1 MEEREQRRTLKQWL
15 AENARVRP
23 VHYKDIAGAL
33 GRDPASVS
41 ASLSIEWK
49 QAQVDKRPAYFLRV
63 GSGLYRYNDICE
75 GAVDEDLIAEVRDRA
90 EEFNEVTRRDMKE
103 AIAALDVKAFEK
115 LAKIVLT
122 NIRAR
127 VEEMEVI
134 GRHENIIMMKIS
146 WRDDGGRS
154 PVLVY
159 AIKCELDEEIE
170 QNTILQIRGALP
182 IHEANQGVLITNGH
196 VSEEATKAALGYAN
210 HDKRVSVPPIHLM
223 DIDIMLNVLLESR
236 TGVRT
241 KLVEVLLLDTD
252 FFKNL

>member
-1 MEEREQRRTLKQWL
+1 MEERVQRRTLKQWL

-23 VHYKDIAGAL
+23 VHYKQIAQAL
-33 GRDPASVS
+33 RRDPASVS

-49 QAQVDKRPAYFLRV
+49 QAQADKRPPYFLRV
-63 GSGLYRYNDICE
+63 GAGLYRFNDICE
-75 GAVDEDLIAEVRDRA
+75 GAMDEDLIAEVRDRA
-90 EEFNEVTRRDMKE
+90 DEFNAVTRSEMRE
-103 AIAALDVKAFEK
+103 AIAALDIQGFEK

-122 NIRAR
+122 NIRAL

-134 GRHENIIMMKIS
+134 GRYDNTVMMRIS

-159 AIKCELDEEIE
+159 AIKCDLDDEIARS
-170 QNTILQIRGALP
+170 TILEIRGALP
-182 IHEANQGVLITNGH
+182 IHEANQGVLITNGR
-196 VSEEATKAALGYAN
+196 VGEEAKKVALGYAN
-210 HDKRVSVPPIHLM
+210 EEKKVAVPPIHLM
-223 DIDIMLNVLLESR
+223 DIDIILNVLLESR

-241 KLVEVLLLDTD
+241 KQVEVMLLDTD

>member
-1 MEEREQRRTLKQWL
+1 MEAKEQRRTLKQWL
-15 AENARVRP
+15 AENARVKP

-33 GRDPASVS
+33 GRDPGSVS

-49 QAQVDKRPAYFLRV
+49 QAQMDKRPAYFMRV
-63 GSGLYRYNDICE
+63 GPGLYRYNDIRE
-75 GAVDEDLIAEVRDRA
+75 GAVDEDLITEVRERA
-90 EEFNEVTRRDMKE
+90 EEFNAVTRRDMGE
-103 AIAALDVKAFEK
+103 AIAALDVKAFER
-115 LAKIVLT
+115 LAEIVLT

-134 GRHENIIMMKIS
+134 GRKENTVMMRIS

-170 QNTILQIRGALP
+170 PSTILQIRGALP
-182 IHEANQGVLITNGH
+182 IYEANQGVLITNGR
-196 VSEEATKAALGYAN
+196 VSEEARKAALGYAN
-210 HDKRVSVPPIHLM
+210 HDKRVAVPPIHLM
-223 DIDIMLNVLLESR
+223 DIDIILNVLLESR

-241 KLVEVLLLDTD
+241 KQVEVLVLDTD
-252 FFKNL
+252 FFKSL